1 MLHTE
6 TKRDYQGKIDMVVV
20 DSDKYP
26 FITLQKPTRLLGFI
40 EAIYSGSNAG
50 KYLVS
55 LTKVN
60 GLEYGRFPRKVVVN
74 NVRNGLQFL
83 IKVDRKSRLKDY

>member
-6 TKRDYQGKIDMVVV
+6 TKTNHSGQRDMVIVN
-20 DSDKYP
+20 SDKFP
-26 FITLQKPTRLLGFI
+26 FKHIDKQTRLLGFI
-40 EAIYSGSNAG
+40 ELVYFGQNQG

-60 GLEYGRFPRKVVVN
+60 GLQYGRMPRRVVVN
-74 NVRNGLQFL
+74 SIKNGLKFL
-83 IKVDRKSRLKDY
+83 IKVDRKSRLKE